1 MISAVKNI
9 KVGDVIKNYHQL
21 SALCRRPPALMV
33 HRLEYKAKQGY
44 VLKRICVRRGGC
56 KHPVPKGA
64 TSSNPVHHGVNQLK
78 FA

>member
-44 VLKRICVRRGGC
+44 VL
-56 KHPVPKGA
+56 
-64 TSSNPVHHGVNQLK
+64 
-78 FA
+78 